1 MFRAKLLLSA
11 LECLLALL
19 LSTAAAAQAS
29 DSKKKKDE
37 PPPLPNDQR
46 LLALHR
52 EFVLKAEKLANEY
65 ERAKQTDKAAAVYG
79 EILKL
84 VPAYAKARDALD
96 KIHERELS
104 SNRVV
109 FEVMA
114 SKDWQD
120 TGIRVVEGKPVR
132 LTADGTWT
140 FNLSQKIGPEGMQQ
154 MPEKLKDFPLGS
166 LIGVIAV
173 GDRKKI
179 KPFLIGQRLDLE
191 PEQSGPLLVRM
202 HDIDS
207 SDNQGRMMLEITG
220 RFERK

>member
-1 MFRAKLLLSA
+1 MLSVRAVTY
-11 LECLLALL
+11 CVALL
-19 LSTAAAAQAS
+19 LSLVFTSFIFGQPAGS
-29 DSKKKKDE
+29 NKKKDE

-84 VPAYAKARDALD
+84 VPAYGKARAALD

-114 SKDWQD
+114 NKDWQD
-120 TGIRVVEGKPVR
+120 TGVRVETGKPIR

-140 FNLSQKIGPEGMQQ
+140 LNQSQKLGAEGMPAL
-154 MPEKLKDFPLGS
+154 PEQLKDFPLGS
-166 LIGVIAV
+166 LIGVIAI

-179 KPFLIGQRLDLE
+179 KPFLIGQRLELA

-202 HDIDS
+202 HDLES
-207 SDNQGRMMLEITG
+207 SDNQGRIMLEITG